1 MTAAT
6 TCQSCRY
13 WLNDRNDLGCCLRKS
28 PQFVIRGQAYTTTW
42 PHTHQ
47 DNWCGEW
54 EARP

>member
-6 TCQSCRY
+6 TCQNCRY

-54 EARP
+54 EARS